1 MLKSFGISNFKA
13 FNLFQ
18 SFAVAPITLIYGP
31 NSGGKSSIIQS
42 LMLLK
47 QSLASPINQRIK
59 DRHLILKGPYVDLGQ
74 SKSIHHRH
82 NTSQPVSFKATFEGR
97 NNRFPNS
104 LFAGDHELTVETS
117 FQEASHKGGHAMV
130 ELTGVSYGACDLN
143 RKASFESSLER
154 VRKNPGD
161 VGADGGESY
170 FIKAFQFKTWADV
183 VSLAGFLELLP
194 RVKAQEHQRDL
205 SGWLDGITP
214 ESFQSLSI
222 VPRPNLMTGRV
233 TFLPYHIRNRTT
245 SEQRPGGTSDYVPR
259 LLNQIARGYS
269 EIFETASYLGPHRN
283 RPRRL
288 YELDHQYQ
296 GSVGVS
302 GEYLVEA
309 LTEDLYGDGP
319 EPERDGVVKEV
330 NRWLE
335 RFEIPYSLSVD
346 SLGNEVVGDI
356 ATLKLYD
363 RRAGVYVAAT
373 DVGFGIGQLLPVIIE
388 GVIAQGISQT
398 QDRERLLCVEQPEI
412 HLHPRLQAHVADF
425 FIDTWKKGGCQW
437 IAETHSEALMLR
449 VQRRIRE
456 GTIQAKDVS
465 VVFVNPIPGY
475 GSEILNLRIDDHG
488 EFIDEWPGGFFEE
501 NFHEMFPKT

>member
-13 FNLFQ
+13 FDSFQ
-18 SFAVAPITLIYGP
+18 SFSVAPITLIYGP

-47 QSLASPINQRIK
+47 QSLASPINQRIR
-59 DRHLILKGPYVDLGQ
+59 DRSLILKGPYVDLGQ
-74 SKSIHHRH
+74 SKSIHHKH
-82 NTSQPVSFKATFEGR
+82 NTSRAVSFKAAFDGK
-97 NNRFPNS
+97 NNRYPNS
-104 LFAGDHELTVETS
+104 LIAGDHEFTVETS

-130 ELTGVSYGACDLN
+130 ELTGVSYGARNLN
-143 RKASFESSLER
+143 RTASFESSLER

-161 VGADGGESY
+161 VSADGGQSY
-170 FIKAFQFKTWADV
+170 FAKAFQFKTWADV
-183 VSLAGFLELLP
+183 SSLAKFVELLP

-205 SGWLDGITP
+205 LGWLDGITP
-214 ESFQSLSI
+214 ESYQPLSV
-222 VPRPNLMTGRV
+222 VPRPNLITGKV
-233 TFLPYHIRNRTT
+233 TFLPHYIRNRAS
-245 SEQRPGGTSDYVPR
+245 SEQRPGGASDYVSR
-259 LLNQIARGYS
+259 ILNQIARGYS
-269 EIFETASYLGPHRN
+269 EIFESASYLGPHRN

-309 LTEDLYGDGP
+309 LTEDLYSEGP
-319 EPERDGVVKEV
+319 EAESDGVVKEV

-335 RFEIPYSLSVD
+335 RFEIPYLLSVD
-346 SLGNEVVGDI
+346 SLGDEVVGDI

-363 RRAGVYVAAT
+363 RRADVRVAAT

-388 GVIAQGISQT
+388 GVIAQGSAKT
-398 QDRERLLCVEQPEI
+398 LNRDRLLCVEQPEI

-449 VQRRIRE
+449 LQRRIRA
-456 GTIQAKDVS
+456 GDIDAKDVS

-475 GSEILNLRIDDHG
+475 GSEILNLRIDDQG

-501 NFHEMFPKT
+501 TFHEMFPRV